1 MKKKNV
7 NREIVIRFESYQ
19 EIKDYAIRKLN
30 AKGNLHKRSF
40 IVGNKWIRFY
50 QNGHAVISQF
60 K

>member
-7 NREIVIRFESYQ
+7 GGEIVIRFESYQ

>member
-7 NREIVIRFESYQ
+7 GGEIVIRFDNYQ
-19 EIKDYAIRKLN
+19 ELKEYAGKKVN
-30 AKGNLHKRSF
+30 SKGNLFKRSF
-40 IVGNKWIRFY
+40 FVGNEWIRFY